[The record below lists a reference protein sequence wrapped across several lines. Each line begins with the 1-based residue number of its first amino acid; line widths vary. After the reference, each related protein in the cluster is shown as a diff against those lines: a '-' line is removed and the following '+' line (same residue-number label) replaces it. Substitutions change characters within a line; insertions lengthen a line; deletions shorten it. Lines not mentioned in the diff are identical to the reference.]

1 MSKLN
6 ILSNEITLIIIFFSH
21 KNINNYC
28 EEFYFTIHILL
39 IKNFKVGKMSGTN
52 DIVLFVNNLKKH
64 FEQVKAVDGIS
75 FSVRKGE
82 IYGLLGPNGAGK
94 TTAIKTLIGLLD
106 PDEGQIE
113 LLGVNPFVENNENR
127 VKSLIGYVSEEPLL
141 YKSLTPREL
150 FNFIISV
157 RQLDI
162 SETTRILN
170 NLMESF
176 ETNQYYDSPIITLS
190 KGNKQKMQII
200 AALLHD
206 PELLIMDEPL
216 AGLDAKMSR
225 VMKDI
230 LRIHVS
236 NGGGVLLSTH
246 IMEVAQNL
254 CTRIGIIDNGKLVA
268 EGTLDE
274 LREVAQAVGASLEDV
289 FLKLTEEDASVN
301 SILVKLKETLK

>member
-1 MSKLN
+1 MTH
-6 ILSNEITLIIIFFSH
+6 ET
-21 KNINNYC
+21 NN
-28 EEFYFTIHILL
+28 
-39 IKNFKVGKMSGTN
+39 KV
-52 DIVLFVNNLKKH
+52 LYVNNLKKY
-64 FEQVKAVDGIS
+64 FEKVKAVDGIS
-75 FSVRKGE
+75 FTVRKGE

-94 TTAIKTLIGLLD
+94 TTTIKTLIGLLD
-106 PDEGQIE
+106 PDDGEIE
-113 LLGVNPFVENNENR
+113 LLGVNPFVGDNENS
-127 VKSLIGYVSEEPLL
+127 VKAQIGYISEEPLL

-162 SETTRILN
+162 TEANRVLN
-170 NLMESF
+170 NLMDSF
-176 ETNQYYDSPIITLS
+176 ETKQYYDSPIITLS

-200 AALLHD
+200 SALIHD
-206 PELLIMDEPL
+206 PILLIMDEPL

-230 LRIHVS
+230 LKIHIS

-254 CTRIGIIDNGKLVA
+254 CTRIGIINNGKIIA

-274 LREVAQAVGASLEDV
+274 LREVAQAAGASLEDV
-289 FLKLTEEDASVN
+289 FLKITQEDTSVN
-301 SILVKLKETLK
+301 SILVKIKETLK